1 VRSRS
6 DLSLTV
12 CAQLDSADLEDQNSI
27 SLSVSPVFQFCQ
39 FFAIQN
45 VPPEPSLVRQSFWK
59 DNIPLAVLD
68 ISQPLLA
75 LLPFTHI
82 LAHTLY
88 DESALIFHQSRG

>member
-1 VRSRS
+1 
-6 DLSLTV
+6 
-12 CAQLDSADLEDQNSI
+12 
-27 SLSVSPVFQFCQ
+27 
-39 FFAIQN
+39 
-45 VPPEPSLVRQSFWK
+45 
-59 DNIPLAVLD
+59 LD